1 MCILMNSASS
11 SSDCDDDCAEL
22 SANLCE
28 KEQTDIVQSHIRE
41 TTDSDLQRE
50 KPVLAAVH
58 GVDVNGTPWRRTSE
72 RVTKTRISC
81 FELNTSLKQQFCEAN
96 ALSLA

>member
-11 SSDCDDDCAEL
+11 SSDCDDCAEL

-50 KPVLAAVH
+50 KPVLAGSA
-58 GVDVNGTPWRRTSE
+58 WRRCQWSP
-72 RVTKTRISC
+72 TRGGEPRSVSPRLE
-81 FELNTSLKQQFCEAN
+81 FHV
-96 ALSLA
+96 LSSTPL

>member
-41 TTDSDLQRE
+41 TTHSDLQRE
-50 KPVLAAVH
+50 KPVLAGSARRRCQWSPTRGGEPRSVSPRLEI
-58 GVDVNGTPWRRTSE
+58 DVLSSTP
-72 RVTKTRISC
+72 
-81 FELNTSLKQQFCEAN
+81 L
-96 ALSLA
+96 

>member
-11 SSDCDDDCAEL
+11 SSVCDDDCAEL

-41 TTDSDLQRE
+41 TTHE
-50 KPVLAAVH
+50 KCKQEVQTGNVKKPALAGSA
-58 GVDVNGTPWRRTSE
+58 RRKCQWNRRGEPRS
-72 RVTKTRISC
+72 V
-81 FELNTSLKQQFCEAN
+81 SLKTGN
-96 ALSLA
+96 S